1 VNGLKRRLRGLETW
15 LDARP
20 VRERVLLAAGLA
32 AVGMAL
38 WSLLLMDPLRRR
50 GDELARRAEALE
62 QEVTDLEE
70 QGRAIRLAH
79 ETDPNLALRQ
89 RARALGEQIDGL
101 DRSIHAHTVGMLTP
115 AEMARFLEE
124 MLTEHTDLRLVR
136 LENLGAEPLLKDP
149 DPDRN
154 TNDAYDA
161 GGAARPGIFKHVF
174 EVELE
179 GRYLSALDYLEALE
193 ALPWSFFWE
202 ALAYRVEE
210 HPSGRATIRAYT
222 LSSQE
227 DWIGV

>member
-1 VNGLKRRLRGLETW
+1 VNPLKRRLRWLETW

-20 VRERVLLAAGLA
+20 VRERVLLAAGVV

-50 GDELARRAEALE
+50 SEELERQGEELAKEIE
-62 QEVTDLEE
+62 ELEE
-70 QGRAIRLAH
+70 QGRTIRLAH

-89 RARALGEQIDGL
+89 RAKALREQIESL
-101 DRSIHAHTVGMLTP
+101 DRSIHAHTVGMVTP
-115 AEMARFLEE
+115 SEMARFLEE
-124 MLTEHTDLRLVR
+124 MLDERTDLRLVR
-136 LENLGAEPLLKDP
+136 LENLGAEPLLKEP
-149 DPDRN
+149 DPD
-154 TNDAYDA
+154 AV
-161 GGAARPGIFKHVF
+161 GSARPGVFKHVF

-222 LSSQE
+222 LSAEE